1 MRRKRRAKKRTSELR
16 KAPSLKAQQQK
27 ARKLQQLVD
36 DLERGENFNVTRLI
50 VIKSLCQDVKTA
62 ARFTLH
68 LARLAQKRR
77 DWDSERKF
85 YSAAEIKE
93 HRNLVAEAFAQLEA
107 YLQRRTESRGRQLY
121 ELLWQAREVNNEYR
135 NIPYGSVRSIKSWRV
150 LLVEKALYCALAE
163 DATVAGHWAYQAARD
178 YAEKYDPHYGT
189 GLIPISA
196 PLVAHIAEFW
206 QAQYSDKAPAGSS
219 AA

>member
-1 MRRKRRAKKRTSELR
+1 MKRNRRTKKRASEPG

-36 DLERGENFNVTRLI
+36 DLERGENFNITRLV

-68 LARLAQKRR
+68 LARLGQDRW
-77 DWDSERKF
+77 DWGSDRK
-85 YSAAEIKE
+85 YYPAAEIKQ
-93 HRNLVAEAFAQLEA
+93 HRELTAEAFAELEA
-107 YLQRRTESRGRQLY
+107 YLERRSGSRERQLR

-135 NIPYGSVRSIKSWRV
+135 NIPYGVVRSIKSWRV
-150 LLVEKALYCALAE
+150 LLVEKAIYCALAD

-196 PLVAHIAEFW
+196 PLVAQIAEFW
-206 QAQYSDKAPAGSS
+206 LAHYGNQPTA
-219 AA
+219 

>member
-1 MRRKRRAKKRTSELR
+1 MKRTRRTKKRASGPG
-16 KAPSLKAQQQK
+16 KAPSLKTQQQK

-36 DLERGENFNVTRLI
+36 DLERGVNFNITRLV
-50 VIKSLCQDVKTA
+50 VIKSLCQDMKTA

-68 LARLAQKRR
+68 LARLAQKRW
-77 DWDSERKF
+77 DWDSERKYF
-85 YSAAEIKE
+85 SAAELKR
-93 HRNLVAEAFAQLEA
+93 HRKLAAEAFEQIEA
-107 YLQRRTESRGRQLY
+107 YQERRTESRMRRLY
-121 ELLWQAREVNNEYR
+121 ELLAQAREVNSEYR
-135 NIPYGSVRSIKSWRV
+135 SIPYGVVRSIKSWRV
-150 LLVEKALYCALAE
+150 LLVEKAIYCALAE

-206 QAQYSDKAPAGSS
+206 LERYGNQPTA
-219 AA
+219 

>member
-1 MRRKRRAKKRTSELR
+1 MKRARRTKKRASGPG

-36 DLERGENFNVTRLI
+36 DLERGENFNITRLV
-50 VIKSLCQDVKTA
+50 VIKSLCQDVKIA

-68 LARLAQKRR
+68 LARLARKRW
-77 DWDSERKF
+77 DWDSDRKY
-85 YSAAEIKE
+85 YSAAELKR
-93 HRNLVAEAFAQLEA
+93 HRKLAAEAFEQIEA
-107 YLQRRTESRGRQLY
+107 YLQRRAESRKRRLY
-121 ELLWQAREVNNEYR
+121 ELLSQARQVNNEYS
-135 NIPYGSVRSIKSWRV
+135 NIPYGVVRSIKSWRV
-150 LLVEKALYCALAE
+150 LLVEKAIYCALAE

-206 QAQYSDKAPAGSS
+206 LERYGNQPTA
-219 AA
+219 